1 MAVIKGFKGI
11 RYDCA
16 RAGDIATLVCPPY
29 DVISESERQEYV
41 GKNAY
46 NIVNIE
52 LPKGDNKYAV
62 AGEKYEQWR
71 KDGILKQ
78 DPQACIYI
86 YELRFPIGDGY
97 KAIKGIVCAVR
108 LEEFENRVILPH
120 ERTLSKA
127 KDDRLELLSA
137 TRTNVSQIYSMYMDE
152 KAETTTRIAS
162 LSASAPDIEFQTDD
176 GCTHRLWIVSDAEQI
191 AGFTREFATRQLYIA
206 DGHHRYET
214 ALNYRRKRMFS
225 GTYTPE
231 DSVNYTMMFLI
242 DMDNDGLIVFP
253 THRMVRNL
261 EQFSELDAVE
271 RMNAEFNIEKR
282 EDLDAVEAVLA
293 AHDDRHAIAFYTG
306 GAYYY
311 LLTLNDMDAVK
322 KMMPDMSDAY
332 CDLDV
337 TVLHSLIFDKV
348 FGITKEDLAKQ
359 TKVTYTR
366 SVHEALTGVQNGVSQ
381 CCFILNPTKVSQIKD
396 VAKAG
401 EKMPQ
406 KSTYFYP
413 KLITGL
419 VMNHLD

>member
-1 MAVIKGFKGI
+1 
-11 RYDCA
+11 
-16 RAGDIATLVCPPY
+16 
-29 DVISESERQEYV
+29 
-41 GKNAY
+41 
-46 NIVNIE
+46 
-52 LPKGDNKYAV
+52 
-62 AGEKYEQWR
+62 
-71 KDGILKQ
+71 
-78 DPQACIYI
+78 
-86 YELRFPIGDGY
+86 
-97 KAIKGIVCAVR
+97 
-108 LEEFENRVILPH
+108 
-120 ERTLSKA
+120 
-127 KDDRLELLSA
+127 
-137 TRTNVSQIYSMYMDE
+137 
-152 KAETTTRIAS
+152 
-162 LSASAPDIEFQTDD
+162 
-176 GCTHRLWIVSDAEQI
+176 
-191 AGFTREFATRQLYIA
+191 
-206 DGHHRYET
+206 
-214 ALNYRRKRMFS
+214 MFS

-366 SVHEALTGVQNGVSQ
+366 SVHEALTGVQNGAVLLHPESHQGQPDQGCGESGRENAAEIHLLLSQ
-381 CCFILNPTKVSQIKD
+381 ADYGTRNESSGLEV
-396 VAKAG
+396 
-401 EKMPQ
+401 
-406 KSTYFYP
+406 
-413 KLITGL
+413 TGIER
-419 VMNHLD
+419 VIYRR

>member
-1 MAVIKGFKGI
+1 MV
-11 RYDCA
+11 
-16 RAGDIATLVCPPY
+16 
-29 DVISESERQEYV
+29 
-41 GKNAY
+41 
-46 NIVNIE
+46 
-52 LPKGDNKYAV
+52 
-62 AGEKYEQWR
+62 
-71 KDGILKQ
+71 
-78 DPQACIYI
+78 
-86 YELRFPIGDGY
+86 
-97 KAIKGIVCAVR
+97 
-108 LEEFENRVILPH
+108 
-120 ERTLSKA
+120 
-127 KDDRLELLSA
+127 
-137 TRTNVSQIYSMYMDE
+137 
-152 KAETTTRIAS
+152 
-162 LSASAPDIEFQTDD
+162 APDIEFQTDD
-176 GCTHRLWIVSDAEQI
+176 GCTHRLWIVDDPAQI
-191 AGFTREFATRQLYIA
+191 AGFSREFATRQLYIA

-225 GTYTPE
+225 GAYTPE

-253 THRMVRNL
+253 THRMVRNM

-282 EDLDAVEAVLA
+282 ADLDAVEAVLA

-306 GAYYY
+306 GDYYY
-311 LLTLNDMDAVK
+311 LLTLNDMEAVK
-322 KMMPDMSDAY
+322 KMAPDMSDAY

-366 SVHEALTGVQNGVSQ
+366 SVHEALTGVQNGVAQ

>member
-1 MAVIKGFKGI
+1 M
-11 RYDCA
+11 
-16 RAGDIATLVCPPY
+16 
-29 DVISESERQEYV
+29 
-41 GKNAY
+41 
-46 NIVNIE
+46 
-52 LPKGDNKYAV
+52 
-62 AGEKYEQWR
+62 
-71 KDGILKQ
+71 
-78 DPQACIYI
+78 
-86 YELRFPIGDGY
+86 
-97 KAIKGIVCAVR
+97 VCAVR